1 MYQKIVELLKSN
13 QEVDIMK
20 YQAERI
26 KVIRESK

>member
-1 MYQKIVELLKSN
+1 MYQKIIELLKNN

-26 KVIRESK
+26 KVIRQK

>member
-1 MYQKIVELLKSN
+1 MYQKIVEVLRNN

>member
-1 MYQKIVELLKSN
+1 MYQKIVELLRNN

>member
-1 MYQKIVELLKSN
+1 LKNN

-26 KVIRESK
+26 KVIRQKWNT

>member
-1 MYQKIVELLKSN
+1 LKSN

-26 KVIRESK
+26 KVIRQKWNT